1 MLDLLGLCS
10 GDGHARVTGRMLCSN
25 SWTSR
30 CTIVV
35 ENCCYT
41 IIFSFDVLVEV
52 QIPMQSSHNYF
63 YYKYLQLCILILMF
77 AHLRVMLGKES
88 IFQFKVYGS
97 VSYPRHYCNIYGH
110 TKAST
115 EHKRIDL
122 DHSISIIIDI
132 IVLPWIR
139 NGREYG

>member
-1 MLDLLGLCS
+1 MMAMHGLLRECCV
-10 GDGHARVTGRMLCSN
+10 VTAGPQGVLLL
-25 SWTSR
+25 SR
-30 CTIVV
+30 TIA
-35 ENCCYT
+35 T
-41 IIFSFDVLVEV
+41 LSFDVLVEV
-52 QIPMQSSHNYF
+52 QILMQSSHNYF
-63 YYKYLQLCILILMF
+63 YYKYLQLCIMILMF

-139 NGREYG
+139 KGREYG